1 MTDPTPG
8 VPDHAAPTVETVG
21 WSPKMI
27 TATAVTTVVG
37 IVVAVLNALQAD
49 PSMFGD
55 LPTELQSLILVIIP
69 PILTGIATY
78 SASPGNVTV
87 KRS

>member
-8 VPDHAAPTVETVG
+8 FADHAAPSVQTVG

-27 TATAVTTVVG
+27 TATVMTTLLG
-37 IVVAVLNALQAD
+37 IVVAILNALQAD
-49 PSMFGD
+49 PDLFGD
-55 LPTELQSLILVIIP
+55 LPTELQSLLLVVIP

-78 SASPGNVTV
+78 TAAPGNVTV